1 MTTGHSPSS
10 GDYDAT
16 TALSRF
22 ASPQDL
28 ERIAETRPDL
38 HSILAANPS
47 IPPRVR
53 AILERS
59 DDAIVQEVLARQAGR
74 SAQQAQPA
82 QPPIPGQIGPMAP
95 TMAVGTAGTPP
106 PQQAPAGSGYGQV
119 PQGYGITQ
127 PSAAGAPPQGTSTQ
141 GTAPQG
147 YGTTA
152 AQSQQSPPP
161 QDPSQA
167 DQQVALPP
175 SVQPY
180 SAPSMQ
186 SAAQPMDQQTAMPP
200 GVPTGASLGYGPGP
214 AQAYDPGQAYDP
226 NQAAVPAYGA
236 PMYAPPA
243 QAPRKHRLLKVLA
256 VALPVALVL
265 GAGGVAAWF
274 FLWRSNVYAT
284 SQYITLSDSWKN
296 GATKAWSADV
306 TSGVQPYVIGNHFLT
321 LDRSNGTLTGYT
333 PLSSE
338 MKEAW
343 HTTLDDE
350 ELSSS
355 YGYPPSFQAWGD
367 NTLVYKS
374 TLVDLKS
381 GDTSKAP
388 WGDDSSATIAG
399 DTAISCK
406 EGDKCTAWDVNKKQ
420 KWSREIDGSGESSGF
435 PYVRNVPV
443 LVRNGRHY
451 VTLYNVVINVDNGET
466 LILGGGSKADSDL
479 STIYFED
486 GWGTLEEEK
495 KSDSDSDS
503 SSTTRYK
510 VTIYDF
516 EGKKQSS
523 HQEIMPTDKRAITGD
538 NEVLTAEQH
547 RAYFKDKD
555 YSNASLTA
563 TNNSDGCV
571 SKLTPKKGDS
581 ITVPQPEDDGDSSY
595 DSEAPECPSGAATSE
610 NGVVVKLAT
619 WKRGDTNEI
628 QMLMNVKT
636 GKEITFSGIDWK
648 SGDSLIVAGPDLI
661 IGYHKEDGKVTGFK
675 PAS

>member
-1 MTTGHSPSS
+1 
-10 GDYDAT
+10 
-16 TALSRF
+16 
-22 ASPQDL
+22 
-28 ERIAETRPDL
+28 
-38 HSILAANPS
+38 
-47 IPPRVR
+47 
-53 AILERS
+53 
-59 DDAIVQEVLARQAGR
+59 
-74 SAQQAQPA
+74 
-82 QPPIPGQIGPMAP
+82 
-95 TMAVGTAGTPP
+95 
-106 PQQAPAGSGYGQV
+106 
-119 PQGYGITQ
+119 
-127 PSAAGAPPQGTSTQ
+127 
-141 GTAPQG
+141 
-147 YGTTA
+147 
-152 AQSQQSPPP
+152 
-161 QDPSQA
+161 
-167 DQQVALPP
+167 
-175 SVQPY
+175 
-180 SAPSMQ
+180 
-186 SAAQPMDQQTAMPP
+186 
-200 GVPTGASLGYGPGP
+200 
-214 AQAYDPGQAYDP
+214 
-226 NQAAVPAYGA
+226 
-236 PMYAPPA
+236 MYAPPA
-243 QAPRKHRLLKVLA
+243 QAPRKHRPLKILA
-256 VALPVALVL
+256 VVLPVALVL

-435 PYVRNVPV
+435 PYVRNVPI

-451 VTLYNVVINVDNGET
+451 VTLYNAVINVDNGET
-466 LILGGGSKADSDL
+466 LILGGGSKTDSDL
-479 STIYFED
+479 TTIYFED

-538 NEVLTAEQH
+538 NEILTAEQH

-581 ITVPQPEDDGDSSY
+581 ITVPQPKDNGDSSY
-595 DSEAPECPSGAATSE
+595 DSEEPECPSGAATSE
-610 NGVVVKLAT
+610 NGDVVKLAT

>member
-59 DDAIVQEVLARQAGR
+59 EDAIVQEVLARQAGR
-74 SAQQAQPA
+74 GAQQAQPA
-82 QPPIPGQIGPMAP
+82 QPPVPGQIGPMAP
-95 TMAVGTAGTPP
+95 TMAAGTAGTPP
-106 PQQAPAGSGYGQV
+106 PQQVPAGSGYGQV

-127 PSAAGAPPQGTSTQ
+127 PSTAAAPPQGTSTQ
-141 GTAPQG
+141 GTTPQG
-147 YGTTA
+147 YGTT
-152 AQSQQSPPP
+152 
-161 QDPSQA
+161 
-167 DQQVALPP
+167 
-175 SVQPY
+175 
-180 SAPSMQ
+180 
-186 SAAQPMDQQTAMPP
+186 
-200 GVPTGASLGYGPGP
+200 GASLGDGPGP
-214 AQAYDPGQAYDP
+214 AQAYPGQAYGP
-226 NQAAVPAYGA
+226 NQAAAPAYGA

-243 QAPRKHRLLKVLA
+243 QAPRKRRLLKVLA

-516 EGKKQSS
+516 EGKKQSN

-538 NEVLTAEQH
+538 NEILTAEQH

-581 ITVPQPEDDGDSSY
+581 ITVPQPKDNGDSSY

-610 NGVVVKLAT
+610 NGGVVKLAT

>member
-1 MTTGHSPSS
+1 
-10 GDYDAT
+10 
-16 TALSRF
+16 
-22 ASPQDL
+22 
-28 ERIAETRPDL
+28 
-38 HSILAANPS
+38 
-47 IPPRVR
+47 
-53 AILERS
+53 
-59 DDAIVQEVLARQAGR
+59 
-74 SAQQAQPA
+74 
-82 QPPIPGQIGPMAP
+82 
-95 TMAVGTAGTPP
+95 
-106 PQQAPAGSGYGQV
+106 
-119 PQGYGITQ
+119 
-127 PSAAGAPPQGTSTQ
+127 
-141 GTAPQG
+141 
-147 YGTTA
+147 
-152 AQSQQSPPP
+152 
-161 QDPSQA
+161 
-167 DQQVALPP
+167 
-175 SVQPY
+175 
-180 SAPSMQ
+180 
-186 SAAQPMDQQTAMPP
+186 MPP
-200 GVPTGASLGYGPGP
+200 GVRVGIPSGHVLGHSQV
-214 AQAYDPGQAYDP
+214 ATT
-226 NQAAVPAYGA
+226 AYGA
-236 PMYAPPA
+236 PMYVPPA

-296 GATKAWSADV
+296 GATKTWSADV

-443 LVRNGRHY
+443 LVRNGQHY
-451 VTLYNVVINVDNGET
+451 VALYNVVINIDNGET

-479 STIYFED
+479 TTIYFED

-538 NEVLTAEQH
+538 NEILTAEQH

-563 TNNSDGCV
+563 MNNSDGCV

-581 ITVPQPEDDGDSSY
+581 ITVPQPEDNGDSSY
-595 DSEAPECPSGAATSE
+595 DSEAPECPSGATISE
-610 NGVVVKLAT
+610 NGGVVKLAT

-648 SGDSLIVAGPDLI
+648 TGDSLVVAKPDLI
-661 IGYHKEDGKVTGFK
+661 IGYDKDNGKVIGFK